1 MSIVLGLIAAIL
13 SFGFIIFVHELG
25 HFVAARWAGIRC
37 PQFAI
42 GFGPKLFAFDWK
54 ATEFSLRAFPVGG
67 YVLMIGEE
75 PPVEGVEGWHEQFLA
90 ATGPLSM
97 PTTPAAALTTMVG
110 QDPQVIAFLQ
120 SLPQERVYQRVED
133 LEGNFH
139 AKSTWQKTVVLLG
152 GVFMN
157 FLTAV
162 ILLLGLG
169 LSVGLCSG
177 QQENLARAKVV
188 MPGSPAERA
197 GLKDNE
203 NMVAVD
209 GVSVVSGTDFIQQ
222 MSGKVGQLVR
232 VTVEDRP
239 GQRRDLQMAPDL
251 MLANRYVFS
260 QGKGIELT
268 KLRDNS
274 APPGTMKLPY
284 QVDTINGKSVS
295 ELTEL
300 RAWAL
305 NAKELT
311 LDGPQGP
318 WKIDAKK
325 ASAFGPRAIV
335 GIELASII
343 SFEFETKATAEVVEV
358 RPGSPAARTGL
369 KSGDVLLGLQ
379 GVDIASGQGQL
390 EQCLR
395 NLSQRQAA
403 ADGSFQLTVARD
415 GMQKELFMEEVPPP
429 SVEEWGVR
437 LKPLTPQ
444 VVVQATS
451 HLLLN
456 IVSFPYDT
464 FKGLIEDAPATVK
477 VLKED
482 SSGPIGIVQTM
493 IEASNA
499 GFGVLIFLV
508 GVINASIATFNLIP
522 FPALDGSR
530 LLFVWLGALRGRA
543 IDPEKEARIHFAGIL
558 LLLCLIF
565 VRSIGDVHR
574 WYSGIHMIK

>member
-1 MSIVLGLIAAIL
+1 MSIVVGLIAAIL
-13 SFGFIIFVHELG
+13 AFGFIIFVHELG

-42 GFGPKLFAFDWK
+42 GFGPKLFAFDWR

-75 PPVEGVEGWHEQFLA
+75 PQVEGVEGWHDQFLA

-97 PTTPAAALTTMVG
+97 PTTPAAALTTLAHP
-110 QDPQVIAFLQ
+110 DPQVVAFLR
-120 SLPQERVYQRVED
+120 SLPQERVYHRVED

-157 FLTAV
+157 FLTAIV
-162 ILLLGLG
+162 LLLGLG

-197 GLKDNE
+197 GLKANE

-222 MSGKVGQLVR
+222 VSGKVGQLVR
-232 VTVEDRP
+232 VTVEERS
-239 GQRRDLQMAPDL
+239 GQRRELQMAPDL

-268 KLRDNS
+268 KLRDSSN
-274 APPGTMKLPY
+274 PPGKIKLPY
-284 QVDTINGKSVS
+284 QVDTINGKNVS
-295 ELTEL
+295 ELVEL

-305 NAKELT
+305 NSKELV
-311 LDGPQGP
+311 LGGPQGS
-318 WKIDAKK
+318 WKIEAKK
-325 ASAFGPRAIV
+325 SNTFGPRAIV
-335 GIELASII
+335 GIELANII
-343 SFEFETKATAEVVEV
+343 SFQFETKAIGEVIEV
-358 RPGSPAARTGL
+358 RPESPAARAGL
-369 KSGDVLLGLQ
+369 QAGDALVSLQ
-379 GVDIASGQGQL
+379 GVDIGSGQEQL
-390 EQCLR
+390 ELCLR
-395 NLSQRQAA
+395 NLSQRQAT
-403 ADGSFQLTVARD
+403 ADGSFQLTVVRK
-415 GMQKELFMEEVPPP
+415 GEFRELFMEEVPPP
-429 SVEEWGVR
+429 TVEEWGVR
-437 LKPLTPQ
+437 LKPLTPK
-444 VVVQATS
+444 VVLEATS
-451 HLLLN
+451 RLLLN
-456 IVSFPYDT
+456 VVSFPYQT

-493 IEASNA
+493 IEGSHA
-499 GFGVLIFLV
+499 GLGVLIFLV